1 MAWRVIDTDGEIWT
15 VQAAAERR
23 ADTHLW
29 QLSVSVRSKDSDRRQ
44 GAIWASYPLES
55 VSKSTL
61 FQAADRITDDALK
74 DLLVQ
79 QIS

>member
-1 MAWRVIDTDGEIWT
+1 MAWRVIDSDGEIWN

-29 QLSVSVRSKDSDRRQ
+29 QLSVSFRSKDSDREQ

-61 FQAADRITDDALK
+61 FQAADRIPDHELK

>member
-1 MAWRVIDTDGEIWT
+1 MAWRVIDTDGEIWN

-29 QLSVSVRSKDSDRRQ
+29 QLSVSFRAKNSHSGR
-44 GAIWASYPLES
+44 GAIWARYPLES
-55 VSKSTL
+55 GSKSTL
-61 FQAADRITDDALK
+61 FQAADRITDDALN